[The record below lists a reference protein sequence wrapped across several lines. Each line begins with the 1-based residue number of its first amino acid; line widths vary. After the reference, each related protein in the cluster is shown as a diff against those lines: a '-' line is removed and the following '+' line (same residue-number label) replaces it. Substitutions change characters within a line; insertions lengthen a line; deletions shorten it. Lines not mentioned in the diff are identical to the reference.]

1 MNLRNFFSELRRRIW
16 VNLGRSYR
24 GARRFDEARAMF
36 DRALTIAPG
45 DLNITAQKAET
56 HLAEGDLDPAGRLL
70 DGIEI
75 APNNIVSADRF
86 WATQLDLL
94 LYRRQLDQ
102 ALAKL
107 FAVVGE
113 ARNLPPIF
121 RTILPLVIGS
131 LHSAKGDPTTARPLF
146 QQTQRELRALR
157 EQSATGLLPDAADAL
172 VEVDAR
178 LGERQEMEREADALL
193 RSAVKDAW
201 RFPQSQEVIARSYAI
216 LGDAK
221 TSGSVARAAAKDAL

>member
-1 MNLRNFFSELRRRIW
+1 
-16 VNLGRSYR
+16 
-24 GARRFDEARAMF
+24 
-36 DRALTIAPG
+36 
-45 DLNITAQKAET
+45 
-56 HLAEGDLDPAGRLL
+56 
-70 DGIEI
+70 
-75 APNNIVSADRF
+75 
-86 WATQLDLL
+86 LDLL

-107 FAVVGE
+107 SAAFGE

-121 RTILPLVIGS
+121 RTILPAIIGS
-131 LHSAKGDPTTARPLF
+131 LHSAKGDLTTARPLF

-157 EQSATGLLPDAADAL
+157 EQSDIGLLPDAADAL
-172 VEVDAR
+172 VEVAAR

-216 LGDAK
+216 LGDAERAVPLLERLLK
-221 TSGSVARAAAKDAL
+221 TPYSFSITLAKLRLDPVWDPIRHDPRFQKLISGTMP